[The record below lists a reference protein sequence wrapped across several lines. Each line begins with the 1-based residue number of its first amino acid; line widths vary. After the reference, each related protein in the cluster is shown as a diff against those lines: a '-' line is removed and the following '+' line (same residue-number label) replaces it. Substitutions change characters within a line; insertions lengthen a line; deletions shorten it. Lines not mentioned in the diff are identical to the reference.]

1 MNNILVQAPRLLNK
15 HKKCKRFI
23 TSYQTKIRKEV
34 FIMSIKLYNIN
45 EEYREKFYQIPKVFF
60 TNPKYIKLSNDAKM
74 AWGILRDRLDLSIKN
89 GWVDSKTGNIYFY
102 YKNENTQN
110 ILNCKKDKVIKI
122 KKELN

>member
-102 YKNENTQN
+102 YKNENSQN

>member
-34 FIMSIKLYNIN
+34 FIISIKLYNIN

-102 YKNENTQN
+102 YKN
-110 ILNCKKDKVIKI
+110 
-122 KKELN
+122 

>member
-23 TSYQTKIRKEV
+23 TSCQTKIRKEV

-102 YKNENTQN
+102 YKNENLQN
-110 ILNCKKDKVIKI
+110 ILNCKKYKVIKI

>member
-45 EEYREKFYQIPKVFF
+45 EEYREKFYQIPKVF
-60 TNPKYIKLSNDAKM
+60 L
-74 AWGILRDRLDLSIKN
+74 
-89 GWVDSKTGNIYFY
+89 
-102 YKNENTQN
+102 Q
-110 ILNCKKDKVIKI
+110 ILNISSYPTMQKWHGVFLEIV
-122 KKELN
+122 

>member
-102 YKNENTQN
+102 YKNENLQN

>member
-1 MNNILVQAPRLLNK
+1 
-15 HKKCKRFI
+15 
-23 TSYQTKIRKEV
+23 
-34 FIMSIKLYNIN
+34 MSIKLYNIN

-102 YKNENTQN
+102 YKNENPQN

>member
-45 EEYREKFYQIPKVFF
+45 EEYREKFYQIPKVF
-60 TNPKYIKLSNDAKM
+60 L
-74 AWGILRDRLDLSIKN
+74 
-89 GWVDSKTGNIYFY
+89 
-102 YKNENTQN
+102 Q
-110 ILNCKKDKVIKI
+110 ILNISSYPMMQKWHGVFLEIV
-122 KKELN
+122 

>member
-74 AWGILRDRLDLSIKN
+74 AWGILRDRLDLSIKMV
-89 GWVDSKTGNIYFY
+89 GLILKQVIFIFITKMKTHKIY
-102 YKNENTQN
+102 
-110 ILNCKKDKVIKI
+110 
-122 KKELN
+122 

>member
-34 FIMSIKLYNIN
+34 FIISIKLYNIN

>member
-74 AWGILRDRLDLSIKN
+74 AWGILRNRLDLSIKN

-102 YKNENTQN
+102 YKNESPQN

>member
-89 GWVDSKTGNIYFY
+89 GWVDSKTGNIYFFT
-102 YKNENTQN
+102 KMKTH
-110 ILNCKKDKVIKI
+110 KI
-122 KKELN
+122 Y

>member
-1 MNNILVQAPRLLNK
+1 
-15 HKKCKRFI
+15 
-23 TSYQTKIRKEV
+23 
-34 FIMSIKLYNIN
+34 MSIKLYNIN

-102 YKNENTQN
+102 YKNENSQN

>member
-45 EEYREKFYQIPKVFF
+45 RDTEKSFIKYR
-60 TNPKYIKLSNDAKM
+60 KYFL
-74 AWGILRDRLDLSIKN
+74 
-89 GWVDSKTGNIYFY
+89 
-102 YKNENTQN
+102 Q
-110 ILNCKKDKVIKI
+110 ILNISSYPMMQKWHGVFLEIV
-122 KKELN
+122 

>member
-102 YKNENTQN
+102 YKMKTH
-110 ILNCKKDKVIKI
+110 KI
-122 KKELN
+122 Y

>member
-23 TSYQTKIRKEV
+23 TSCQTKIRKEV

-102 YKNENTQN
+102 YKNENLQN